1 MEYRMSRLIVNQIQ
15 GDATSKQIE
24 IPTGHRLTGGT
35 GSIVPAGSVVQCQN
49 IRVTDRSSQS
59 ITQNSANAS
68 ATNITGMTLN
78 VTPVFAN
85 SKMIIQARW
94 CGEFGAVSS
103 GAWNN
108 MFLIQRDGAPVSQ
121 PPRLGGLTAGDMPSS
136 LGYYAQDDSST
147 MENCMWDTV
156 DFPNTTSQIT
166 YTAAIYNGFTAYT
179 LYNNRNVNGAENS
192 SYETGS
198 STIVVWEIAQ

>member
-1 MEYRMSRLIVNQIQ
+1 MSRLIVNQIQ

-24 IPTGHRLTGGT
+24 IPTGHKLTGGA
-35 GSIVPAGSVVQCQN
+35 GSIVTAGSVVQCQN

-59 ITQNSANAS
+59 IATNSSDAS
-68 ATNITGMTLN
+68 ATDIVGMTLN

-94 CGEFGAVSS
+94 CGEFTNISS
-103 GAWNN
+103 AGWNN
-108 MFLIQRDGAPVSQ
+108 MFLIQRDGVPVSL

-136 LGYYAQDDSST
+136 LGYYAGDANST

-156 DFPNTTSQIT
+156 DFPNTTSQVT

-179 LYNNRNVNGAENS
+179 LYNNRCVGATENT